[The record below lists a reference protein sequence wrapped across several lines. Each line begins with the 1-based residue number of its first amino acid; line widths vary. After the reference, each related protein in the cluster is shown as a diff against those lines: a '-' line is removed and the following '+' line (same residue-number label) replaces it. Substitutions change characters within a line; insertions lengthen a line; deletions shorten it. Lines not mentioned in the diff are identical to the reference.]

1 MKALVEMENSGL
13 VPMLRDDKFDDL
25 GRMYQLLRKVDG
37 GANLIR
43 SVMSDYVKEI
53 GKQLVQDPEKC
64 KVRPPSACWPMHA
77 VDEFSGP
84 ILEGTLS
91 RTHTKRPA
99 LLTRPLQDPV
109 EFVQKLID
117 EREKYERIVTQ
128 SFGDDK
134 TFRSSLNLVRLNAH
148 A

>member
-64 KVRPPSACWPMHA
+64 KVRLPSAYWPMHA
-77 VDEFSGP
+77 VDEFSVQIP
-84 ILEGTLS
+84 ES
-91 RTHTKRPA
+91 THPA
-99 LLTRPLQDPV
+99 HKQNDPLCSLVPC
-109 EFVQKLID
+109 
-117 EREKYERIVTQ
+117 RIP
-128 SFGDDK
+128 SSLC
-134 TFRSSLNLVRLNAH
+134 RSSSMSVRSTSAL
-148 A
+148 

>member
-43 SVMSDYVKEI
+43 GVMSDYVKEI

-64 KVRPPSACWPMHA
+64 KVRQAA
-77 VDEFSGP
+77 GAGP
-84 ILEGTLS
+84 GEVQGEAS
-91 RTHTKRPA
+91 SWCRTR
-99 LLTRPLQDPV
+99 R
-109 EFVQKLID
+109 
-117 EREKYERIVTQ
+117 
-128 SFGDDK
+128 
-134 TFRSSLNLVRLNAH
+134 NAR
-148 A
+148 